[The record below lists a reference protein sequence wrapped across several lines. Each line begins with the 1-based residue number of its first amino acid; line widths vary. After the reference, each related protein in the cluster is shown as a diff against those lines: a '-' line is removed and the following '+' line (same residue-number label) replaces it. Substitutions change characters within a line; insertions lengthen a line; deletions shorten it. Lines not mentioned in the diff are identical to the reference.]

1 MSGFALT
8 SPKYGAGEHT
18 NKMLLTQAFI
28 SRDSRNVRE
37 RYGEYRAC
45 RGRLAALYDDDSA
58 QIAPPKY
65 VYAITAVTTGT
76 KTFTISGDHAATITA
91 NADSTQI
98 RINGSTGND
107 ALYTLVSAT
116 KNGANTDI
124 VVSETVSDATVDG
137 NVFVGIAAVL
147 KYHRYVNEATATE
160 YLLLAT
166 AYHILLWDNTAK
178 TLTVKFTVTTPGNVE
193 RWSMVTHQD
202 CVYASNGD
210 DLVQKWDS
218 HTSVSG
224 SFADLGSASG
234 VLVSTGIYLTKAR
247 HVGSI
252 EGYLW
257 LGYTTED
264 GGVHARRVRYSDANA
279 DTFNTDGA
287 GDAGYKDLND
297 ECGFVMGFA
306 DIGDYMIIASEYRMT
321 RAWLTTTDTPWYF
334 AVEKVRA
341 GCIASDTLVTDR
353 EGHLY
358 WLANDYTIRELNG
371 AMPFSSPHAAKTLK
385 SLNGNAVDLSQAVYY
400 QELDRLLFAVP
411 TADSETNDIIIEIDP
426 YSQAVVF
433 HDIPV
438 SAFGLWT
445 RQTVYTWD
453 TLPYDTYD
461 EWGAAWLVWDAAV
474 NSLGFALVLASNYS
488 GYSYEFDQADNDA
501 GSSMTR
507 ELIFDVGLIEPSKH
521 LAMFKRISQ
530 GIDLFFNWETDVTID
545 VYVRRDG
552 EQAWTDLGSA
562 TLVGD
567 DATADYVQVHLDAD
581 SRAKHFEFK
590 IESTGYFEFIGAYIV
605 DFELDGLR

>member
-1 MSGFALT
+1 MPGFALT
-8 SPKYGAGEHT
+8 SPKYGVGEHT

-45 RGRLAALYDDDSA
+45 RGRLPSLYDSDSV

-65 VYAITAVTTGT
+65 VYAVTAVDTGS
-76 KTFTISGDHAATITA
+76 KTFTISGDHATTINA
-91 NADSTQI
+91 NADSSQI

-124 VVSETVSDATVDG
+124 VVSETVSDATADG
-137 NVFVGIAAVL
+137 NVFVGITPVL
-147 KYHRYVNEATATE
+147 KYHRYVNEANATE

-166 AYHILLWDNTAK
+166 AYHILLWNNTAA
-178 TLTVKFTVTTPGNVE
+178 TMTVKFTVTTPANVT
-193 RWSMVTHQD
+193 RWSIVTHQD
-202 CVYASNGD
+202 CVYATNGD

-218 HTSVSG
+218 HTSVSN

-234 VLVSTGIYLTKAR
+234 VLVSTGVYLTKAK
-247 HVGSI
+247 HVGST

-264 GGVHARRVRYSDANA
+264 GTVHARRVRYSDANA
-279 DTFNTDGA
+279 DTFDTDGA
-287 GDAGYKDLND
+287 GDAGYKDID
-297 ECGFVMGFA
+297 DACGFVMGFA
-306 DIGDYMIIASEYRMT
+306 DIDDYFIIAAEKRMV

-334 AVEKVRA
+334 AIEKIRA
-341 GCIASDTLVTDR
+341 GCVASDTLVTDR
-353 EGHLY
+353 EGNLL
-358 WLANDYTIRELNG
+358 WLANDLTIRALNG
-371 AMPFSSPHAAKTLK
+371 ATPITSPHAAKTLK
-385 SLNGNAVDLSQAVYY
+385 SLNQDAVDLSQAVYY
-400 QELDRLLFAVP
+400 EELDRLLFAVP
-411 TADSETNDIIIEIDP
+411 SADSETNDTVLEIDP
-426 YSQAVVF
+426 YTQAVVI
-433 HDIPV
+433 HEIPV
-438 SAFGLWT
+438 SAFGIYS

-461 EWGAAWLVWDAAV
+461 EWGAAWLVWDAAA
-474 NSLGFALVLASNYS
+474 NSLGFNLVLASNYS
-488 GYSYEFDQADNDA
+488 GYTYEFDQASNDA

-507 ELIFDVGLIEPSKH
+507 TLIFDVGLVEPSKH

-530 GIDLFFNWETDVTID
+530 GIDLVFNRETDVSID

-567 DATADYVQVHLDAD
+567 DASADYVQVHLDCDA
-581 SRAKHFEFK
+581 RAKHFEFK